1 MKRATTA
8 EAGRRRGKREGRGDA
23 IPPSPSL
30 KAAQLASSP
39 RTGAFLWTL
48 CLAAAMAAGSCARAD
63 RGGAAGS
70 APPAPAYPYAAAERR
85 LFYATAGGLAEGP
98 GRPPAGA
105 PLRASVAPNA
115 SVLTSDGRTVLV
127 AVNGWGLAR
136 LESSPGGEAFRVA
149 ESPFP
154 EPFAGLSTAGAWPL
168 GGPPGGGAGA
178 GAGAGTGFLVHF
190 YRDPYAGG
198 PEAASG
204 EGGAG
209 SGSARLLYLD
219 REGLLAAP
227 DPFALAT
234 DRGFELFALYPA
246 AGQWLAELR
255 EEGPERVR
263 FRFFALEDPRAAGAA
278 LRELGRPEFEAAL
291 RPRPISSLRGEGA
304 AELRAAIAALG
315 PGEFLVRLRSAKGE
329 DGWYL
334 TGGEAWEA
342 RPAFAWREEGRAIAL
357 RGEGRLAVA
366 RAGAPL
372 ATLSLEPPLQGAAFT
387 ALAVAGELG
396 VAAWEGEGFP
406 ELSAAGLLTVPLA
419 RKNLQ

>member
-1 MKRATTA
+1 M
-8 EAGRRRGKREGRGDA
+8 
-23 IPPSPSL
+23 
-30 KAAQLASSP
+30 
-39 RTGAFLWTL
+39 
-48 CLAAAMAAGSCARAD
+48 
-63 RGGAAGS
+63 
-70 APPAPAYPYAAAERR
+70 
-85 LFYATAGGLAEGP
+85 
-98 GRPPAGA
+98 
-105 PLRASVAPNA
+105 
-115 SVLTSDGRTVLV
+115 LTSDGRTVLV

-149 ESPFP
+149 GSPFP

-168 GGPPGGGAGA
+168 GGPPGGGTGEGSAVGGGPADSAAAAGG
-178 GAGAGTGFLVHF
+178 GAAPGGGFLVHF

-204 EGGAG
+204 EAGAAASAG
-209 SGSARLLYLD
+209 SGSARLLFLD

-227 DPFALAT
+227 DPFALAA

-366 RAGAPL
+366 RAGEPL